1 LQFAYRTKPI
11 RVEAVQWRTNMT
23 YFQQPH
29 WLSGAM
35 DHTHNRTHGK
45 VVKVGERLQVSTAT
59 GTHMAE
65 DGDWIVFYTSTT
77 GELRVCK
84 PEEFARGF
92 EPDEYKR
99 RRIRSTFDDARREA
113 QPRHRGGEKDDQRSN

>member
-1 LQFAYRTKPI
+1 MPYFAMIRTRCRTNLVDNIGVLRLQFTYRTKPI

-77 GELRVCK
+77 GELRV
-84 PEEFARGF
+84 
-92 EPDEYKR
+92 
-99 RRIRSTFDDARREA
+99 
-113 QPRHRGGEKDDQRSN
+113 